1 MGNHAF
7 RRRIVSCGLTSFG
20 LIAALTGPAW
30 GQDQGLPLPPGP
42 PGIQGR
48 SANRIQGTTDN
59 EAASL
64 GKELQRLLKDEVF
77 TLGEATVLPADR
89 EGRARFNK
97 RGMRMLSVE
106 LPYTTDAMS
115 EETRARLVAQGRGDL
130 SFQHVTFNGE
140 DPARSALQ
148 YATEDLASE
157 RAAVHRKS
165 STGIIVRGNRI
176 AVLEDQSRLLAH
188 SDPRAREIA
197 RERLEKFA
205 QVGFQFSGGSN
216 EDLQA
221 QLLILGPDE
230 LVVTLPREFDD
241 DLLDRGFSADLAR
254 KLAGAKLVRGKHG
267 VSYVV
272 AASEARRDQIADELL
287 DASTAAAQQARM
299 ATQAPAQTQQ
309 GGPATSDGFTSQ
321 LEAR

>member
-1 MGNHAF
+1 MGNPKFQRHF
-7 RRRIVSCGLTSFG
+7 VHFG
-20 LIAALTGPAW
+20 LVMALSGAAW

-89 EGRARFNK
+89 DGRARFNK
-97 RGMRMLSVE
+97 RGLRMLSVE
-106 LPYTTDAMS
+106 LPYTTEDLSA
-115 EETRARLVAQGRGDL
+115 ETRARMVAQGRGDL
-130 SFQHVTFNGE
+130 SFQHVTFTGD

-148 YATEDLASE
+148 YATEDLLGE
-157 RAAVHRKS
+157 RMAAHRSS

-188 SDPRAREIA
+188 SDPRARQIA

-221 QLLILGPDE
+221 QILILGPDE

-241 DLLDRGFSADLAR
+241 DLLDRGFSVDLAR
-254 KLAGAKLVRGKHG
+254 KLEGAKQVRGKNG
-267 VSYVV
+267 ISYVL
-272 AASEARRDQIADELL
+272 AASPGRKDQIADELQ

-299 ATQAPAQTQQ
+299 ATQAPTQGQQ
-309 GGPATSDGFTSQ
+309 GAPATSSGFTSQ
-321 LEAR
+321 IEPR